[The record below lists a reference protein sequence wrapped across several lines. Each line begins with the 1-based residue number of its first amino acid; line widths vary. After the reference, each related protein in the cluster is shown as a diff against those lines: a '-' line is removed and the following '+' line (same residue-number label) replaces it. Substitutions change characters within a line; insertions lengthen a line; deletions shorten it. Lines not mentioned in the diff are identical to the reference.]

1 MARMRT
7 LKPEFFDSPSTAEA
21 DLAVRLTFMAM
32 WSWAD
37 DSGHG
42 TGNLKELEAF
52 CWPNDEVTELPRR
65 SRGNSAGTPGGW
77 RNFAEIC
84 GEVAEVFG
92 VVFYKVRNRPYY
104 WIPSFKQHQSKDFRP
119 TSRYPLLEEG
129 EMFDVTSGNVIGSG
143 SVDTSSGTTSAP
155 MRGNSADAPGDPALV
170 IGEQGNRGTGEQ
182 GMSAD
187 AATAPPEP
195 QPVREDVEQICEAIA
210 LHVHEQTGKQPTI
223 TKKWRDSARL
233 LIDRDG
239 FTLEQ
244 ITWIIRW
251 VAGHDFWSAVIL
263 SAPKLREKFPN
274 LVAQAKRDG
283 TPKVDKAAQMI
294 LADRLRREASTDTPK
309 EIEQ

>member
-1 MARMRT
+1 MARIRSI
-7 LKPEFFDSPSTAEA
+7 KPEYYSSPGIETLEPFARILYIAMWNWADDNGVGTANARELLGFAFPLDEDLTVVDLRRMLDGIRRVFGVEFYTVAGRPYYAIPSWEKHQKFDRRSKGKHPGPEEADTPVDQHEHSPSTESHESPSST
-21 DLAVRLTFMAM
+21 RR
-32 WSWAD
+32 
-37 DSGHG
+37 DS
-42 TGNLKELEAF
+42 
-52 CWPNDEVTELPRR
+52 V
-65 SRGNSAGTPGGW
+65 AGT
-77 RNFAEIC
+77 
-84 GEVAEVFG
+84 
-92 VVFYKVRNRPYY
+92 
-104 WIPSFKQHQSKDFRP
+104 
-119 TSRYPLLEEG
+119 
-129 EMFDVTSGNVIGSG
+129 
-143 SVDTSSGTTSAP
+143 
-155 MRGNSADAPGDPALV
+155 
-170 IGEQGNRGTGEQ
+170 GEQGNRGTGEQ
-182 GMSAD
+182 RKSAD
-187 AATAPPEP
+187 ADTAPPEP

-210 LHVHEQTGKQPTI
+210 LHVQEQTGKQPAI

-294 LADRLRREASTDTPK
+294 LADRLRREAGTDAPK